1 MYPGT
6 EECNDCS
13 LNLSSKESTPQ
24 ADKIKA
30 DEIGKRENKVDK
42 GKGKKESKND
52 AEGPMSQY
60 EAERERNIARNK
72 EALKKLDE
80 DFREKYGDVGFELDK
95 TITKTSRRKKEKAH
109 LEGQH
114 RVSARLSVVEQR

>member
-6 EECNDCS
+6 EECNDRS

-24 ADKIKA
+24 ADEIKA
-30 DEIGKRENKVDK
+30 DEIGNKVDK

-95 TITKTSRRKKEKAH
+95 TITKTSQRKKEKAH

-114 RVSARLSVVEQR
+114 RVSVRLSVMEQR